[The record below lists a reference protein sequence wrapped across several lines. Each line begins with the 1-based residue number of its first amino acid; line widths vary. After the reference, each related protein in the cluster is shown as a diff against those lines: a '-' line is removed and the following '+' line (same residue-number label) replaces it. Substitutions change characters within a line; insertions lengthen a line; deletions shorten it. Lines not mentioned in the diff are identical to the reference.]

1 MKLLGLLLLAAT
13 AVVCNAMIQG
23 TPSSHVP
30 YSVSVRTLN
39 FQGAFRN
46 GGGAII
52 SQRHVLTSSSMVIG
66 FSGYSITFGPTRNES
81 GSTTLPAAANFNSF
95 MPHFN
100 DLGLIITDTNIVFT
114 STIQPIQLPR
124 YVVRENEQGMI
135 VGFGGAPNA
144 LAGMLFAAFPR
155 VTTGTRCLSRW
166 PAANLATQFC
176 AEDERVRSDFCT
188 RNVGSAL
195 TMLNRGVEEVVGISL
210 QAHCLTTGTSQPSVY
225 ANVFAHRAW
234 ILQQTGI

>member
-1 MKLLGLLLLAAT
+1 
-13 AVVCNAMIQG
+13 MIQS

-30 YSVSVRTLN
+30 YSVSVRTTN
-39 FQGAFRN
+39 AQGAFRT

-52 SQRHVLTSSSMVIG
+52 SQRHILTSSSMVIG
-66 FSGYSITFGPTRNES
+66 FTGFSLSWGPNRNES
-81 GSTTLPAAANFNSF
+81 GSFTLPAANTGSL
-95 MPHFN
+95 MTHFN
-100 DLGLIITDTNIVFT
+100 DIGIIRTAGTIVFS
-114 STIQPIQLPR
+114 STIQPVQLPR

-144 LAGMLFAAFPR
+144 PVGMLFAAFPR

-176 AEDERVRSDFCT
+176 AEDERIRSDFCA
-188 RNVGSAL
+188 RNIGSAL
-195 TMLNRGVEEVVGISL
+195 TMLNRGVEEVVGIAL
-210 QAHCLTTGTSQPSVY
+210 QAHCLTTGTSQPSLY